1 MRVLSRTLV
10 ALAAFLLIPS
20 LASALGISIA
30 SVNGGAG
37 SSGVLRHG
45 DTITF
50 DLIAQNDTG
59 LALIGVESL
68 VEGYDLDD
76 TIQEPAGTR
85 QYGLELQS
93 GQAVDFIFGTFGA
106 FGYSGLPNGPAD
118 FPLESQTGFDQWRTR
133 LFAGGVASGPG
144 FSGDGQE
151 DPGIDGAL
159 VGDGDVHFRVTF
171 VAMPGTIEPASFT
184 MNFGIEALLADNS
197 GIVVGSGDTFDLTV
211 IPEPGTA
218 LLMGLGLAA
227 LGARRRA

>member
-20 LASALGISIA
+20 LASALGISIV

-50 DLIAQNDTG
+50 DLRAQNDTG
-59 LALIGVESL
+59 LSLIGVESL

-93 GQAVDFIFGTFGA
+93 GEAAGAIFGTFGIL
-106 FGYSGLPNGPAD
+106 GYQGIPNSPGL
-118 FPLESQTGFDQWRTR
+118 PLESQAGFDQWRTR
-133 LFAGGVASGPG
+133 LFAGGVLPPAFFAGTG
-144 FSGDGQE
+144 AD

-171 VAMPGTIEPASFT
+171 VAIPGTIEPASFT
-184 MNFGIEALLADNS
+184 MNFGIEALLSDNS
-197 GIVVGSGDTFDLTV
+197 TIVVGSGDTFDLTV